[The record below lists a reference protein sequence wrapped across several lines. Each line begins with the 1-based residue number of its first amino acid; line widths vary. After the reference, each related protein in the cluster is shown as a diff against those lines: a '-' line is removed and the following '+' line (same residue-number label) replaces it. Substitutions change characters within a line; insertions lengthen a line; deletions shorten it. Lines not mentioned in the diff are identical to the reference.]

1 MEGRFFVLLYLG
13 ISPIKSF
20 SLESDVGKGLQSC
33 NVSPITIHD
42 LLTEDEI
49 LKMRE
54 VAKEDARD
62 LAMLDFHLL
71 WGPRP
76 SESAKLNIGDIKV
89 TDRYIVVSIPQTK
102 TIFRP
107 LPIPLAKASSI
118 KDPEFLDSALNAFVS
133 MMHYL
138 NVHPGFPDHREYPL
152 WFDESNNGKI
162 KSLDSYS
169 LSRIF
174 RRLGKRAGLEK
185 NVSTYTLRRT
195 AFNRFRGLDR
205 EKLCAGFGWKPGSRM
220 PTQVYNKLR
229 PQDYLET
236 LIEEEGGKQ
245 RDIQTCPECGRENP
259 KDLYFCVWC
268 SCALDRSVMAETIE
282 QFHADQ
288 KTQKEFQEM
297 KDRLEKM
304 EAILSGLVK
313 IPGFHQIIEEAVKI
327 RR

>member
-1 MEGRFFVLLYLG
+1 MFDRFIDERIANYDNPENTLKGYLG
-13 ISPIKSF
+13 TLNQIVKNTKKPFSQITYEDLIPILKEWKKKYSKA
-20 SLESDVGKGLQSC
+20 SLHGRKCKLKAFFRWESGNKNDSRVDEIRTGGY
-33 NVSPITIHD
+33 VSPITIHD

-138 NVHPGFPDHREYPL
+138 NAQNIRIV
-152 WFDESNNGKI
+152 
-162 KSLDSYS
+162 SY
-169 LSRIF
+169 L
-174 RRLGKRAGLEK
+174 
-185 NVSTYTLRRT
+185 
-195 AFNRFRGLDR
+195 
-205 EKLCAGFGWKPGSRM
+205 
-220 PTQVYNKLR
+220 
-229 PQDYLET
+229 
-236 LIEEEGGKQ
+236 
-245 RDIQTCPECGRENP
+245 
-259 KDLYFCVWC
+259 
-268 SCALDRSVMAETIE
+268 
-282 QFHADQ
+282 
-288 KTQKEFQEM
+288 
-297 KDRLEKM
+297 
-304 EAILSGLVK
+304 
-313 IPGFHQIIEEAVKI
+313 
-327 RR
+327 